1 MTKSIRYRWI
11 PFNMVAV
18 TAVAAGI
25 VLFGISKFESYLI
38 DRTGRELQ
46 WAAMEIAEKID
57 LLLVERYG
65 DMKLIQGILP
75 EVGYEAREKHW
86 SQHFKNIQEAYPI
99 YAWIGFVDKAGRV
112 VASTDPAAVGKEA
125 GSARWVGPVDGKRD
139 ITIQEIQHDELV
151 DGQWT
156 LSFATPVTLH
166 AWPGRSGPFEGTLV
180 TRIRFSEL
188 DEVVTRSLRE
198 MKTKM
203 ESREGMEYQVVNKQG
218 QVLIKSRH
226 LLEGTTNLINLG
238 IKSAERATAGEAGFI
253 LEQHAHRSVEVLT
266 GYAPIPE
273 QKDFPK
279 LGWGILVQ
287 VDHQTVLGPIRS
299 LIQTVTFWGMAIFF
313 PLWALLLWTMHRLRA
328 EWHQTEAAQQ
338 ASQELVNQKR
348 TLLATVEAFFIQLNN
363 ATVVAEW
370 TNQAERTFGITA
382 DEAIGKS
389 FGGLVIAWDWHVV
402 SEAIAQAAQ
411 NRVVVR
417 LNKVVLSNE
426 GERPRYLKLTLSPL
440 KTNSGLDIVLMG
452 EDITEYLAL
461 EHDLSQ
467 AQKLESLGQLAA
479 GVAHEI
485 NTPTQFVGDNLR
497 FLSEAFTDI
506 GVVLDHHHTLL
517 TSAKAGSCQQEAI
530 ERCEAEA
537 RRVDLEYL
545 QEEVP
550 KAIAQSFEGVERIT
564 KIVRAMKEFAH
575 PGGEEAAYEDLNK
588 AIQTTVEVSRNEWK
602 YVAELTM
609 DLAPDLPPVF
619 CQLGPINQ
627 VVLNIIVNAAHAI
640 GDVVKGTTQ
649 KGRITISTRT
659 VGDGVEIRVRDT
671 GGGIP
676 ETIRGKIFDPFFTT
690 KPVGK
695 GTGQGLAIARS
706 VVVDK
711 HGGRIDVESEVDQ
724 GTIFI
729 IHLPVKPRE
738 APSLREAA

>member
-1 MTKSIRYRWI
+1 MTKSNRYRWI

-18 TAVAAGI
+18 TAVAGGI
-25 VLFGISKFESYLI
+25 VLFGISKFESYLV

-75 EVGYEAREKHW
+75 EAGYEAREKHW

-112 VASTDPAAVGKEA
+112 VASADPAAVGKEA
-125 GSARWVGPVDGKRD
+125 GNASAVGPVDGKRG
-139 ITIQEIQHDELV
+139 ITIQEIQHDDLV
-151 DGQWT
+151 EGQWT

-198 MKTKM
+198 VKKKM
-203 ESREGMEYQVVNKQG
+203 ESREGLEYQVVNKQG
-218 QVLIKSRH
+218 QVLIESRH
-226 LLEGTTNLINLG
+226 PLEVTTNLIKLG
-238 IKSAERATAGEAGFI
+238 VKSAERATAGEAGFI
-253 LEQHAHRSVEVLT
+253 LEQHARRPVEVLT

-279 LGWGILVQ
+279 LEWGILVQ

-313 PLWALLLWTMHRLRA
+313 PLWVLLLWTMHRLRA

-348 TLLATVEAFFIQLNN
+348 TLLATVEAFFIQLND

-382 DEAIGKS
+382 DTAIGKP
-389 FGGLVIAWDWHVV
+389 FGGLAIAWDWPIV
-402 SEAIAQAAQ
+402 SEAIAQVAQ
-411 NRVVVR
+411 NRAVVR
-417 LNKVVLSNE
+417 LNKVVLNKV
-426 GERPRYLKLTLSPL
+426 GERSRYLKLTLSPL
-440 KTNSGLDIVLMG
+440 KTSSGLDIVLMG

-497 FLSEAFTDI
+497 FLSDAFTDI
-506 GVVLDHHHTLL
+506 GTVLDRHHTLL
-517 TSAKAGSCQQEAI
+517 TSSKAGLPQQEAI
-530 ERCEAEA
+530 ERCEDEA

-575 PGGEEAAYEDLNK
+575 PGGDEAAYEDLNK

-602 YVAELTM
+602 YVAEMTM
-609 DLAPDLPPVF
+609 DLTPDLPPVF

-640 GDVVKGTTQ
+640 GDVVKGTKQ
-649 KGRITISTRT
+649 KGRITISTRP
-659 VGDGVEIRVRDT
+659 VGDRVEIRISDT

-676 ETIRGKIFDPFFTT
+676 ETIREKIFDPFFTT

-729 IHLPVKPRE
+729 IYLPVKPKE
-738 APSLREAA
+738 APALGEAA

>member
-1 MTKSIRYRWI
+1 
-11 PFNMVAV
+11 
-18 TAVAAGI
+18 
-25 VLFGISKFESYLI
+25 
-38 DRTGRELQ
+38 
-46 WAAMEIAEKID
+46 
-57 LLLVERYG
+57 
-65 DMKLIQGILP
+65 
-75 EVGYEAREKHW
+75 
-86 SQHFKNIQEAYPI
+86 
-99 YAWIGFVDKAGRV
+99 
-112 VASTDPAAVGKEA
+112 
-125 GSARWVGPVDGKRD
+125 
-139 ITIQEIQHDELV
+139 
-151 DGQWT
+151 
-156 LSFATPVTLH
+156 
-166 AWPGRSGPFEGTLV
+166 
-180 TRIRFSEL
+180 
-188 DEVVTRSLRE
+188 
-198 MKTKM
+198 M
-203 ESREGMEYQVVNKQG
+203 ESREGLEYQVVNKQG
-218 QVLIKSRH
+218 QVLIESRH
-226 LLEGTTNLINLG
+226 LLEGTTNLIKLG
-238 IKSAERATAGEAGFI
+238 VKSAERATAGEAGFI
-253 LEQHAHRSVEVLT
+253 LEQHARRPVEVLT

-279 LGWGILVQ
+279 LEWGILVQ

-313 PLWALLLWTMHRLRA
+313 PLWVLLLWTMHRLRA

-348 TLLATVEAFFIQLNN
+348 TLLATVEAFFIQLND

-382 DEAIGKS
+382 DAAIGKP
-389 FGGLVIAWDWHVV
+389 FGGLAIAWDWPIV
-402 SEAIAQAAQ
+402 SEAIAQVAQ
-411 NRVVVR
+411 NRAVVR
-417 LNKVVLSNE
+417 LNKVVLSKV
-426 GERPRYLKLTLSPL
+426 GERSRYLKLTLSPL
-440 KTNSGLDIVLMG
+440 KTSSGLDIVLMG

-497 FLSEAFTDI
+497 FLSDAFTDL
-506 GVVLDHHHTLL
+506 GTVLDRHHTLL
-517 TSAKAGSCQQEAI
+517 TSAKAGLPQQEAI
-530 ERCEAEA
+530 ERCEDEA

-602 YVAELTM
+602 YVAEMTM
-609 DLAPDLPPVF
+609 DLTPDLPPVF

-640 GDVVKGTTQ
+640 GDMVKGTRQ
-649 KGRITISTRT
+649 KGRITISTRP
-659 VGDGVEIRVRDT
+659 VGDGVEIRISDT

-676 ETIRGKIFDPFFTT
+676 ETIREKIFDPFFTT

-711 HGGRIDVESEVDQ
+711 HGGRINVESQVDQ
-724 GTIFI
+724 GTTFT
-729 IHLPVKPRE
+729 IHLPVKPKE
-738 APSLREAA
+738 ASSLREAA